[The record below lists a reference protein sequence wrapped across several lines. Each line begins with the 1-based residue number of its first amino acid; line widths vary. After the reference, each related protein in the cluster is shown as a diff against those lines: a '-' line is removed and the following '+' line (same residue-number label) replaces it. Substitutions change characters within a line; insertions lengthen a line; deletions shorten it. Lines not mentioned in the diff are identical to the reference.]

1 VAKVGGLHY
10 GGACFNTLGPVDT
23 ETSGRLLSLRDA
35 SMRGRRHALGPGAVR
50 ETGHRMIERIVIQG
64 YRLFRDFEMQPSAGL
79 NIVVGGN
86 EAGKS
91 TLLEGIS
98 LALTGRVNGRWA
110 EEELNP
116 YWLNQELVADYFA
129 ALGAGETPAAPEIVV
144 ELYISAA
151 NDEVHLLRGVHNSRN
166 EDAPGLRIHIKPS
179 ADYAQEFSDYLAEPG
194 RPAIIPVEYYEVEW
208 QDFSGATLHRRPK
221 GLGVSFID
229 SRTIRSTWGVDFHTR
244 EMLGDF
250 VEPKERAAI
259 SVAHRSARH
268 NISQSTLADV
278 NKRIAAQGT
287 KLHDKDLGLQ
297 MDQSSKA
304 SWEAS
309 VVPQVG
315 DVPFALAGQGQQAAI
330 KVALAMNR
338 SADST
343 AYVLVEE
350 PENHL
355 SHTSLTRLIARIET
369 LSGQRQVFI
378 TTHSSYVLNRL
389 GLDKLSLLHA
399 GSLTTFA
406 AISDGTV
413 RYFKKLSGFDT
424 LRIVLASKLVLVEGP
439 SDEMVFERAFRDK
452 HGHAPID
459 AGVDVVSMAGV
470 SLARAL
476 ELCAALDRHVA
487 GIRDNDGKA
496 ASHWEAKVSS
506 FLAAGKRQL
515 FIGDPANGRTL
526 EPQLLH
532 VNDEAALRTLFGI
545 TDETKT
551 TAEWMKESK
560 TEGAL
565 LIAEATTSLVVPDYL
580 NNAIEF
586 VE

>member
-1 VAKVGGLHY
+1 
-10 GGACFNTLGPVDT
+10 
-23 ETSGRLLSLRDA
+23 
-35 SMRGRRHALGPGAVR
+35 
-50 ETGHRMIERIVIQG
+50 MIQRILIRG
-64 YRLFRDFEMQPSAGL
+64 YRVFRDFEMEPSPGL
-79 NIVVGGN
+79 NIVVGGY

-91 TLLEGIS
+91 TLLEAIS
-98 LALTGRVNGRWA
+98 LALTGRINGRWA
-110 EEELNP
+110 EVELNP
-116 YWLNQELVADYFA
+116 YWLNQQLVTEYFA
-129 ALGAGETPAAPEIVV
+129 ELAAGGTPDPPELLV
-144 ELYISAA
+144 ELYLSAE
-151 NDEVHLLRGVHNSRN
+151 NDAVHVLRGVHNSRQ
-166 EDAPGLRIHIKPS
+166 EDAPGLRLHVRPS
-179 ADYAQEFSDYLAEPG
+179 DDYAHEFSDYMAEPG
-194 RPAIIPVEYYEVEW
+194 RPDIIPVEYYEVEW

-221 GLGVSFID
+221 SLGVSFID
-229 SRTIRSTWGVDFHTR
+229 SRTIRSTWGVDYHTR

-259 SVAHRSARH
+259 SVAHRIARH

-278 NKRIAAQGT
+278 NKRLAAQAT
-287 KLHDKDLGLQ
+287 KLHDKDIGLQ
-297 MDQSSKA
+297 MDQSSNA

-309 VVPQVG
+309 VVPQLG

-338 SADST
+338 SARST
-343 AYVLVEE
+343 AYVLIEE

-355 SHTSLTRLIARIET
+355 SHTSLTRLISRIEALT
-369 LSGQRQVFI
+369 GRRQVFI

-399 GSLTTFA
+399 GTLTTFA
-406 AISDGTV
+406 AISEGTV

-424 LRIVLASKLVLVEGP
+424 LRIVLATKLVLVEGP

-452 HGHAPID
+452 HGRTPIE
-459 AGVDVVSMAGV
+459 AGIDVVSMAGV

-487 GIRDNDGKA
+487 GIRDNDGKD

-506 FLAAGKRQL
+506 NLVPGKRQL
-515 FIGDPANGRTL
+515 FIGDPNNGRTL

-532 VNDEAALRTLFGI
+532 VNDEAALRALFGI
-545 TDETKT
+545 TDIGKT
-551 TAEWMKESK
+551 TEEWMKESK
-560 TEGAL
+560 TEAAL
-565 LIAEATTSLVVPDYL
+565 LIAEAPTSIAVPDYL
-580 NNAIEF
+580 SSAIGF